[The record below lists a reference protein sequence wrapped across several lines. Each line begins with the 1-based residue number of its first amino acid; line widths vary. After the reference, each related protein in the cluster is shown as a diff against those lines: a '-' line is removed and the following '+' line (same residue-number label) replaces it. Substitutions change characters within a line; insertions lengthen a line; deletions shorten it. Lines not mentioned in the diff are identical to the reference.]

1 MQRAGALLAWS
12 KRQAETR
19 NISVIDIR
27 LGESDKPESETY
39 EHRGLSRWLQAVTGF
54 SILGTGVNWREVPS
68 SKAVTTIERGA
79 LRKPVL
85 VTIDEAHTLP
95 LKLGRAL
102 LSAGQRWQHS
112 GLPAML
118 LLAGTPDLPEHLNA
132 MGATFWERSEE
143 LPIGRL

>member
-27 LGESDKPESETY
+27 LGEFGGAENET
-39 EHRGLSRWLQAVTGF
+39 HKHPGLSRWLRAVSGF
-54 SILGTGVNWREVPS
+54 SILGMGVDWREVSP
-68 SKAVTTIERGA
+68 SKAVTAIERRA
-79 LRKPVL
+79 RRKPVL

-102 LSAGQRWQHS
+102 LSAGQRWQYS

-118 LLAGTPDLPEHLNA
+118 LLAGTPGLPEHLNT
-132 MGATFWERSEE
+132 MGTTFWERSEE